1 MRLVIPPGVLKPPSD
16 TYMLAD
22 QLRREVRRD
31 GVSVLDLCSGSGMLA
46 IVAAR
51 SGARAVTAV
60 DVSRRAVF
68 ATWLNAKLNCA
79 AVEVVRGD
87 LFKAVAGRRFDVIV
101 SNPPYLI
108 SAGQQLPRRGA
119 PRAWDAGPN
128 GRLFLDPICAH
139 AHEHLAPDGV
149 LLLVHSSLCDEQ
161 QTIDDLSSRG
171 YEVEITERRRGPLG
185 KVMHSRA
192 GMLRA
197 RGLLP
202 HGEVEDIVV
211 VRAQLQAHEK
221 RRDG

>member
-16 TYMLAD
+16 TYMLAN
-22 QLRREVRRD
+22 QLRREVHRN

-51 SGARAVTAV
+51 SGAHNVTAV

-68 ATWLNAKLNCA
+68 ATWLNAKLNGA

-87 LFKAVAGRRFDVIV
+87 LFNAVGGRRFDVIV

-108 SAGQQLPRRGA
+108 SASDELPQRGA

-128 GRLFLDPICAH
+128 GRLFLDPICAQ
-139 AHEHLAPDGV
+139 AHEHLAPGGV

-161 QTIDDLSSRG
+161 RTIDDLASRG

-192 GMLRA
+192 SMLRA

-202 HGEVEDIVV
+202 EEEVEDIVV
-211 VRAQLQAHEK
+211 VRAQLQNA
-221 RRDG
+221 